1 MKELTN
7 LVALKLARCLRKTKQ
22 LEVQDMKIHQISQ
35 KYQSYLLV
43 ELDFFIS
50 KPLDCHLVMK
60 ILSNDR
66 KSSKNFINFITLI
79 RNWKKLEQSCN
90 ILIRKLCIILHM
102 SEVSWKCFRCNLT
115 FKDENIAD
123 IHKEISKHSIT
134 KVKPITI

>member
-1 MKELTN
+1 MKESTN
-7 LVALKLARCLRKTKQ
+7 LEALELARCLPKTKQ

-35 KYQSYLLV
+35 KYRPYLLV
-43 ELDFFIS
+43 KLDFFVS
-50 KPLDCHLVMK
+50 KPLDWHLVMK

-66 KSSKNFINFITLI
+66 NLSKNFINFRTLI

-90 ILIRKLCIILHM
+90 ILIRKLRIILHM